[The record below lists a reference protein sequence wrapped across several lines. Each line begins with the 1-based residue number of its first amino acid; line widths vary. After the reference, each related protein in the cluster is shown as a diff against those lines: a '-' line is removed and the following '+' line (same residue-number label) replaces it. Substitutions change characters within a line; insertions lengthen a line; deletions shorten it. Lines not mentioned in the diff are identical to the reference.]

1 MGQEYH
7 TEMDEGVEFNQE
19 LMDKLKFVI
28 DDYAKNGT
36 NLIPMKADYM
46 AERSIPDNI
55 NEESSENAFVIVLSY
70 ILMFLYVGCALGHL
84 PSPIY
89 SKFSLGFAGIL
100 VVISA
105 LVSAIGITFYLN
117 DKLTMIS
124 AEVVPFLIL
133 AIGVDNMFLIS
144 RAERMVPDDI
154 TDVKFRIAFA
164 MKEIGPSIFVA
175 SLCEALAFFI
185 GMQTDIPALQSFCLV
200 AGLAVLTDFF
210 FQITIFLPCLAL
222 DIKRIRQQ
230 RYDIF
235 CCCKKSSNEAPS
247 GPRED
252 LVRKY
257 FNKYYV
263 PFVFKKTTK
272 VLTIAITVCMVTI
285 GIFST
290 QKLLRGLNQNVSL
303 VSGSDIFDYFE
314 TLFTYGNAG
323 PPGYVIFN
331 NVNYTNEENL
341 KQMELINAELSA
353 LNNTIQNPVYSWVSP
368 FRNFISNGVWQEDC
382 NSALASVLPFDD
394 QMKMFTQIEVDSNCC
409 QKYGICGEQY
419 SLDIIFNDEGKVETT
434 RFRF

>member
-1 MGQEYH
+1 
-7 TEMDEGVEFNQE
+7 
-19 LMDKLKFVI
+19 MDKLKFVI

-185 GMQTDIPALQSFCLV
+185 GM
-200 AGLAVLTDFF
+200 
-210 FQITIFLPCLAL
+210 
-222 DIKRIRQQ
+222 
-230 RYDIF
+230 
-235 CCCKKSSNEAPS
+235 
-247 GPRED
+247 
-252 LVRKY
+252 
-257 FNKYYV
+257 
-263 PFVFKKTTK
+263 
-272 VLTIAITVCMVTI
+272 
-285 GIFST
+285 
-290 QKLLRGLNQNVSL
+290 
-303 VSGSDIFDYFE
+303 
-314 TLFTYGNAG
+314 
-323 PPGYVIFN
+323 
-331 NVNYTNEENL
+331 
-341 KQMELINAELSA
+341 
-353 LNNTIQNPVYSWVSP
+353 
-368 FRNFISNGVWQEDC
+368 
-382 NSALASVLPFDD
+382 
-394 QMKMFTQIEVDSNCC
+394 
-409 QKYGICGEQY
+409 
-419 SLDIIFNDEGKVETT
+419 
-434 RFRF
+434 